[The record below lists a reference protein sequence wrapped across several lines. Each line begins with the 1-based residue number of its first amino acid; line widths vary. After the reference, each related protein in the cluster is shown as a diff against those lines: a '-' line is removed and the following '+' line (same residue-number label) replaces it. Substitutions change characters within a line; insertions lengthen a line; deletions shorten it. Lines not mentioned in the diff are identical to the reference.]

1 MKNKAELDND
11 FITIWSHYILS
22 QSKSAA
28 FYEVAKLAELG
39 QLDAQQK
46 WFLISGNL
54 QCDAVNRQVKEY
66 KTDDYMQCLV
76 LANKYYNAE
85 KDVLKMLIK
94 DMKSQ
99 DTKAGYQSYR
109 FDITQLNY
117 YRYLSQA
124 ISLCDEKIK
133 SGNGTLFDQEMYLE
147 MMLQNPL
154 HTDEDLKNY
163 RKVRSALA
171 CEYCKDKSDPK
182 IAFALSMNYRNF
194 GRKKI
199 NTYKSNLI
207 LQRLSQRKLSKTY
220 ENHRG
225 PSVRVNEDKN
235 ITVFIKKID

>member
-1 MKNKAELDND
+1 MINKAELDND

-66 KTDDYMQCLV
+66 KTDNYMQCLV

-85 KDVLKMLIK
+85 KDLLKLLLT
-94 DMKSQ
+94 DMKNQ
-99 DTKAGYQSYR
+99 DTKAGFQSYR

-117 YRYLSQA
+117 YRYLSRA

-133 SGNGTLFDQEMYLE
+133 SGNGTLIDQEMYLE
-147 MMLQNPL
+147 MVLQNPL
-154 HTDEDLKNY
+154 HEEEDLKNY

-171 CEYCKDKSDPK
+171 CEYYKDNSNSEV
-182 IAFALSMNYRNF
+182 AFALAMNYRNF
-194 GRKKI
+194 GKKKL
-199 NTYKSNLI
+199 NLHKSNLI
-207 LQRLSQRKLSKTY
+207 LQRLSQRKLSRTY

-225 PSVRVNEDKN
+225 PHVRVSEDKN
-235 ITVFIKKID
+235 VATLVK